1 MWKMLIDADKF
12 QTDLHVIFDMLKC
25 RKDKIQMRRYKD
37 NHKEELSH
45 VDIETAY
52 VMKMLLNVNVLKDIE
67 KYKDEEEVNMCKAFD
82 DMLEE
87 ERMEGREEGKLIQL
101 IELVREG
108 VISLEKAVEKS
119 KLPES
124 EFEKY
129 MVTVK

>member
-1 MWKMLIDADKF
+1 
-12 QTDLHVIFDMLKC
+12 
-25 RKDKIQMRRYKD
+25 MRRYKD
-37 NHKEELSH
+37 KHKEELSH

-52 VMKMLLNVNVLKDIE
+52 VMKMLLNVNDLKDIE

-87 ERMEGREEGKLIQL
+87 ERMEGREEGREEGKLIQL

-108 VISLEKAVEKS
+108 VISLEKAIEKS

-124 EFEKY
+124 EFIKCMGAAE
-129 MVTVK
+129 